1 MVSLVEI
8 RRNTPEFYQFMFFQ
22 CLGQRYVVEVVKRV
36 DGRLQPVVIL
46 LVDQKTVQSLVYSL
60 VLGTLNEFAFWK
72 VRKRASYLV
81 IQVLHRSQVRFY
93 KL

>member
-46 LVDQKTVQSLVYSL
+46 LVDQQTVQSLVYSL
-60 VLGTLNEFAFWK
+60 VLGT
-72 VRKRASYLV
+72 
-81 IQVLHRSQVRFY
+81 
-93 KL
+93 